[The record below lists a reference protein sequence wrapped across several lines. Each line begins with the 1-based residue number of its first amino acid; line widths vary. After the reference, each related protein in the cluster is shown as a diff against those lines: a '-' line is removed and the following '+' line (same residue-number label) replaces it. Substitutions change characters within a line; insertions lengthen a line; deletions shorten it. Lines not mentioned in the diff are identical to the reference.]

1 MRHSAATVVKEG
13 ELPGSRTAAEVMQAV
28 YEAWLRDDQDA
39 VDAAF
44 ASNLRFVI
52 PGSHPFAGEYVG
64 FDKAVTMR
72 ERLEGRVDRDS
83 VRVSEISPV
92 TDEVARLDVE
102 FAAVDAEETFPI
114 RVAQWYRLD
123 GRGKIREVTLEPTD
137 PAAWDRLFAIPA

>member
-1 MRHSAATVVKEG
+1 MARG
-13 ELPGSRTAAEVMQAV
+13 RTAAEVMQAV
-28 YEAWLRDDQDA
+28 YDAWLRQDQDT

-52 PGSHPFAGEYVG
+52 PGSHPWAGEYVG
-64 FDKAVTMR
+64 FDKAVTLR
-72 ERLEGRVDRDS
+72 ERLQDRFDRDS
-83 VRVSEISPV
+83 VRVTEISPV
-92 TDEVARLDVE
+92 TDEVARIDVE
-102 FAAVDAEETFPI
+102 FAGLDRKETFPV